1 MAQAPNTSPQNRE
14 PKPEERYRYIG
25 FDVFPS
31 KSESFWKSEAEA
43 QQYAA
48 KVSTGLGESLLH
60 REFSL
65 LETKPMS
72 RADKW
77 ILTLAGVV
85 MLLTVAFPW
94 ISYRMTDGG
103 AYALTWP
110 SAVGALLGGLGT
122 AFSSGIGVGLSALL
136 GLVVMLG
143 APILGAWTLAM
154 VWRKA
159 RTAEAYFLG
168 LRLPLKLSYIV
179 FFAGLAVIVLSFLGG
194 DIPGFAS
201 WGLIDPPEHY
211 GIAALLS
218 ILSFGPYVALGMSLV
233 CAVKSGDL

>member
-1 MAQAPNTSPQNRE
+1 MAQAPKTSQENQE
-14 PKPEERYRYIG
+14 PTPEERYRYIG
-25 FDVFPS
+25 FNVFPK
-31 KSESFWKSEAEA
+31 KSEAFWKSDAEA
-43 QQYAA
+43 QQYAT
-48 KVSTGLGESLLH
+48 KVSSGLGESLLH

-65 LETKPMS
+65 LETKPMG

-85 MLLTVAFPW
+85 MLATVALPW
-94 ISYRMTDGG
+94 ISYRTTEG
-103 AYALTWP
+103 ATYSLSWP
-110 SAVGALLGGLGT
+110 SALGALLGGLGT

-143 APILGAWTLAM
+143 APILGVWTLAM

-159 RTAEAYFLG
+159 KSAEAYFLG
-168 LRLPLKLSYIV
+168 LRLPLKLSWIV
-179 FFAGLAVIVLSFLGG
+179 FFSGLAIFVLSFLGG

-211 GIAALLS
+211 GITALLQ
-218 ILSFGPYVALGMSLV
+218 ILSFGGYVALGMSLV

>member
-1 MAQAPNTSPQNRE
+1 MAQAPNKPQEEKE
-14 PKPEERYRYIG
+14 PKAEDRFRYIG
-25 FDVFPS
+25 FNVFPA
-31 KSESFWKSEAEA
+31 KSETFWKSDAEA
-43 QQYAA
+43 SQYAA
-48 KVSTGLGESLLH
+48 KVQAGMGESLLH

-65 LETKPMS
+65 LETKPMG

-85 MLLTVAFPW
+85 MLLTVALPW
-94 ISYRMTDGG
+94 ISYRMNDGG
-103 AYALTWP
+103 TYSLSWP
-110 SAVGALLGGLGT
+110 SALGALLGGLGT

-136 GLVVMLG
+136 GLVVLLLT
-143 APILGAWTLAM
+143 PILGIWTLAM
-154 VWRKA
+154 VSRKA
-159 RTAEAYFLG
+159 KSAEAYFLG

-179 FFAGLAVIVLSFLGG
+179 FFSGLAVIVLSFLGG

-211 GIAALLS
+211 GIAALLQ